1 KKHGQLKTIGL
12 MAKRARGT
20 MARYIIQNRI
30 DTPEALKNFTEDGYT
45 YQADLS
51 DAQNFVFVR

>member
-1 KKHGQLKTIGL
+1 